1 MNDLNFPAL
10 GGGNVWG
17 GRGGAA
23 GGGTSK
29 VAFSTLASEWQRQ
42 DDVAAERQRRE
53 KVAAE
58 REEFERRMFAK
69 TAIRHTTYDRG
80 SRWEEEE
87 YDDSYG
93 GGESGEEGE
102 WDRQRMA
109 YAGEDRDREWGGEE
123 QVDLAKEHT
132 HYHMQKNFGACG
144 GGECGGHVDLE
155 EDDDGWTV
163 VKKKPVRTG
172 PKPRVFVAADV
183 DDRGEEDEDEHD
195 PGNDGNHRNRDSI
208 W

>member
-10 GGGNVWG
+10 GGGNVWAK
-17 GRGGAA
+17 GGAA

-53 KVAAE
+53 KAAAE

-80 SRWEEEE
+80 SRWEEEDGE
-87 YDDSYG
+87 YDDYDGEYG
-93 GGESGEEGE
+93 EYDRQEMAYAGDGEEGE
-102 WDRQRMA
+102 W
-109 YAGEDRDREWGGEE
+109 GGEE
-123 QVDLAKEHT
+123 RGVDLAKEHT
-132 HYHMQKNFGACG
+132 HYHWQKDFGACG
-144 GGECGGHVDLE
+144 GGECGGHVEVE
-155 EDDDGWTV
+155 ENDEGWTV

-183 DDRGEEDEDEHD
+183 DDGEGEDEDEHD